1 MLQAIEYIG
10 AENLED
16 LAVSA
21 HKPAPGIYVYVGMD
35 GRIFSI
41 VKNEKR
47 VDFNSKY
54 KMMDYYSGLVSMQK
68 PVKSKL
74 IFSNNYLTFFCRNTE
89 KLTDKDIDDYFSA
102 AGMPDDY
109 SFYKDVVK
117 ENIRG
122 FEKGKTDIVK
132 FFLLDEPELYRELGM
147 KNWIAKSI
155 SKQLVPRSD
164 PAIKGKGFP
173 VSCSYNTK
181 KPYQMSKMFVVDD
194 NEGLQIKLFH
204 DILKGLKYRGYN
216 MLVVGKD
223 LFIPLKPGEMPD
235 RRIDSAIILA
245 FDIEKSG
252 AVITHID
259 SIVKYDPYL

>member
-16 LAVSA
+16 LAVRA
-21 HKPAPGIYVYVGMD
+21 HRPAPGIYVYVGMD
-35 GRIFSI
+35 GKIFSKI
-41 VKNEKR
+41 ENEKR
-47 VDFNSKY
+47 IDFNSKY

-74 IFSNNYLTFFCRNTE
+74 IFSNNYLTFFCRNVE
-89 KLTDKDIDDYFSA
+89 KLTDADIEEYFVA
-102 AGMPDDY
+102 AGMPEEY
-109 SFYKDVVK
+109 NFFKDVVK
-117 ENIRG
+117 KNIRG
-122 FEKGKTDIVK
+122 IKKGKMDVVK
-132 FFLLDEPELYRELGM
+132 FFLLDKPELYRELGM
-147 KNWIAKSI
+147 QNWTEKSI
-155 SKQLVPRSD
+155 SKTIVPQSNKTL
-164 PAIKGKGFP
+164 KGKGFP

-181 KPYQMSKMFVVDD
+181 KPYQMSKMFLVDED
-194 NEGLQIKLFH
+194 EGLQIKLFH

-235 RRIDSAIILA
+235 REIYGAIILA
-245 FDIEKSG
+245 FDIGKSG

-259 SIVKYDPYL
+259 SMPRYTPYL